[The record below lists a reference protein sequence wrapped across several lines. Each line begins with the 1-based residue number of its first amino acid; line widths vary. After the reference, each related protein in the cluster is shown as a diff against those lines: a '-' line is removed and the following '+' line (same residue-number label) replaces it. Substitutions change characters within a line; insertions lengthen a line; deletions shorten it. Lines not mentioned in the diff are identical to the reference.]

1 MSMRTFVLCSLIFI
15 TAALTAIGFKT
26 HADSLFVDDA
36 KVFDKLSGR
45 NHRVFIKDGEIL
57 RNVEYYED
65 QITRRHATTFGI
77 DGSKTEFWY
86 WPSGNLKEAVTYFP
100 ENDSNKNKRVMRRA
114 TLLEDGITYATNLE
128 YNQDG
133 TLSTS
138 TVLEQSQDRS
148 TRRRYFENGSVK
160 QEEVFAIRQTT
171 PLATWYRLSSR
182 TFHANTNLAESIE
195 VVGIFGYQTQRFAED
210 GRTLFVSEL
219 SEYGTEYQ
227 ESWLFDDGKTVRR
240 KVFQSSAGTNA
251 KTFAL
256 NGNLIEERA
265 WHGPVGE
272 GMMNVK
278 SFDPTTGKKLL
289 EQLFTHTGISYEPY
303 SFTVYKD
310 GAKALYVLFFLGTQ
324 NQIMRYTIYHSQNGD
339 RGELYT
345 VSFNREGSVTQEFRR
360 NSAYKHDW
368 ERKYKAIEK
377 VKRELPVLDS
387 NWHRMR
393 PYEMPPKIVKFEASP
408 YR

>member
-15 TAALTAIGFKT
+15 TAALTSIGFNT

-148 TRRRYFENGSVK
+148 TRRRYFENGSIK

-219 SEYGTEYQ
+219 SEYGTEGQFRGEEYNTTQ
-227 ESWLFDDGKTVRR
+227 GAIAYGVGFKMDLSYRWSINAELSAR
-240 KVFQSSAGTNA
+240 KVFTDYLDDVS
-251 KTFAL
+251 
-256 NGNLIEERA
+256 GNYADLRDIRA
-265 WHGPVGE
+265 
-272 GMMNVK
+272 
-278 SFDPTTGKKLL
+278 
-289 EQLFTHTGISYEPY
+289 Q
-303 SFTVYKD
+303 
-310 GAKALYVLFFLGTQ
+310 
-324 NQIMRYTIYHSQNGD
+324 
-339 RGELYT
+339 RGETGAALADR
-345 VSFNREGSVTQEFRR
+345 S
-360 NSAYKHDW
+360 
-368 ERKYKAIEK
+368 IEPQIGQAGRQRGNGK
-377 VKRELPVLDS
+377 NNDS
-387 NWHRMR
+387 YIILGIGVQYYFGYIRCPAFTR
-393 PYEMPPKIVKFEASP
+393 
-408 YR
+408 